1 MKSFISFV
9 LRKHPS
15 TFVPATR
22 YTFLPI
28 SALEKWTVVSFA
40 AARAGVTQR
49 SPSQETKRTGI
60 AVLWQW
66 PSSFISFVLRKH
78 SPWGH
83 LGWFSST
90 FVPQRAVSLC
100 SKRSRD
106 RAKEFFRLT
115 RRRKNSFVRS
125 NFQYFNFP
133 ILRDPIL
140 FPFTGRDLMYTH
152 HESPV
157 RNWMVRWCYLMVHW
171 IIRNRQASIARR
183 GTNVDGCLQRT
194 KLMKLFMWLI
204 HIFIRWPAEETSIG
218 LINVSLNGDSFSRK
232 AAFAHL
238 LCPIFDNKYNLRN
251 VNVLPDYQRYSG

>member
-171 IIRNRQASIARR
+171 IIKR
-183 GTNVDGCLQRT
+183 GLRSWGLVVGIYMRPFPSRLNIRLSTFHNMKWKHRTPHTNP
-194 KLMKLFMWLI
+194 LI
-204 HIFIRWPAEETSIG
+204 
-218 LINVSLNGDSFSRK
+218 
-232 AAFAHL
+232 
-238 LCPIFDNKYNLRN
+238 
-251 VNVLPDYQRYSG
+251 YSMN